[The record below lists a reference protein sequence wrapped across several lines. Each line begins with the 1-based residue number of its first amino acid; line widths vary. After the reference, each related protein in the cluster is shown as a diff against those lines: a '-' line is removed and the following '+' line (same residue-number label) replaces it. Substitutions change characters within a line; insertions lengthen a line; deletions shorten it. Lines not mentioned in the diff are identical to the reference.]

1 MKERDWDARKP
12 HLVEERASLV
22 ITPVAK
28 TSMTSKE
35 RPIAPQTQD
44 VTERANNAADAQ
56 LQRLLAEQRGR
67 AAVATAAA
75 AVAAVRTGTGASGG
89 SGDKLLPHSHLQQQV
104 QGQVF
109 KSVRV
114 PSVTYTLPPNVDPS
128 GANVRTV
135 YDESGKLQG
144 YRVWPSEGEA
154 RATIAP
160 APTTAMT
167 TVSAPRPEDRIRGLA
182 GIVVPG
188 VNGSPV
194 TVNASV
200 GGKPLLAGA
209 EPLPPPQQQ
218 NQNQQQRGFE
228 GAFGGKPESE
238 AVDGG
243 PWSTSNQGVS
253 VVGPA
258 ASWNNHE
265 SGIRIDVGLA
275 STSGPHSSLRVSSPV
290 VTNSSTPAA
299 LSTVNGFRG
308 HAPVAGPGKGG
319 VEAVDLSKA
328 SVSTCEAAAST
339 EDGILLRHVR
349 KGQTGD

>member
-1 MKERDWDARKP
+1 MKERDWDARQSQ
-12 HLVEERASLV
+12 LVEERASLV
-22 ITPVAK
+22 MTTVAK

-35 RPIAPQTQD
+35 RPIAPQTHD
-44 VTERANNAADAQ
+44 ITERANNAADAQ

-89 SGDKLLPHSHLQQQV
+89 SGDKLLPHTNLQQQG

-114 PSVTYTLPPNVDPS
+114 PSMAYTLPPNVDPS
-128 GANVRTV
+128 AANVRTV

-144 YRVWPSEGEA
+144 YRVWPSEKEA

-160 APTTAMT
+160 AATTAMT

-188 VNGSPV
+188 VNGNPA
-194 TVNASV
+194 TANASA
-200 GGKPLLAGA
+200 GGEPLLAGA
-209 EPLPPPQQQ
+209 ESLPSPQQQ
-218 NQNQQQRGFE
+218 NQNQQQRGFV
-228 GAFGGKPESE
+228 GGKPESG

-258 ASWNNHE
+258 ASWNNGE
-265 SGIRIDVGLA
+265 SGIGIDVGQA
-275 STSGPHSSLRVSSPV
+275 SAPGPHSSLRVPSPV
-290 VTNSSTPAA
+290 VMNNSTPAA

-308 HAPVAGPGKGG
+308 DAPVAGAGRGG
-319 VEAVDLSKA
+319 VEAVDLLKA
-328 SVSTCEAAAST
+328 SVSTCEVAAST

-349 KGQTGD
+349 KDETGA